1 MIVLYTGI
9 ALAIH
14 HAAQVQ
20 HYGKTAHDHMM
31 HVLADE
37 IADACAKDK
46 RFNRAEFMD
55 KCALGED
62 QK

>member
-31 HVLADE
+31 HVLAD
-37 IADACAKDK
+37 
-46 RFNRAEFMD
+46 
-55 KCALGED
+55 
-62 QK
+62 